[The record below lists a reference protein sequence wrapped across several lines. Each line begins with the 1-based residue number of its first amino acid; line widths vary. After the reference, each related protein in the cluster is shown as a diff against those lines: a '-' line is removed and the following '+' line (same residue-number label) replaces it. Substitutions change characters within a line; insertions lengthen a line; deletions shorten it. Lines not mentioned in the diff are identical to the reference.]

1 MRRQAPCNGVAI
13 HAANSPAAKGAT
25 FDATPQRFQ
34 VDASGT
40 LRKFEQGTL
49 DASALTARLV
59 SHTAIKGCGKE
70 GSSHAAGIW
79 SSRSRQFSRVGHHVY
94 RSPPGRDCRH
104 LHVIPHAPAPTLIRG
119 RDIRGGTV
127 DARRDVEAAMTEFKR
142 ILVPTD
148 FSEAA
153 DRARDIAI
161 DLSKKYGAS
170 ITLLHCYEVP
180 LYVYSGAPAVPADYW
195 TPIRHAASRRLE
207 VAVAE
212 LARRSPE
219 TKGMLSQ
226 GVPWEQILHAADET
240 KADLIVMGT
249 HGRRGLTH
257 VLLGSVA
264 EKVVR
269 LSPIPVLTVGA
280 AKRAG
285 SAP

>member
-1 MRRQAPCNGVAI
+1 
-13 HAANSPAAKGAT
+13 
-25 FDATPQRFQ
+25 
-34 VDASGT
+34 
-40 LRKFEQGTL
+40 
-49 DASALTARLV
+49 
-59 SHTAIKGCGKE
+59 
-70 GSSHAAGIW
+70 
-79 SSRSRQFSRVGHHVY
+79 
-94 RSPPGRDCRH
+94 
-104 LHVIPHAPAPTLIRG
+104 
-119 RDIRGGTV
+119 
-127 DARRDVEAAMTEFKR
+127 MTEFKR

-153 DRARDIAI
+153 DSARDVAI

-195 TPIRHAASRRLE
+195 TPIRNAASRRLE

-212 LARRSPE
+212 LAKLSPQA
-219 TKGMLSQ
+219 KGMLSQ
-226 GVPWEQILHAADET
+226 GVPWEQILHAADEA

-269 LSPIPVLTVGA
+269 LSPIPVLTVRE

-285 SAP
+285 SKP